1 MINDNA
7 SKKDMEEQTNIQE
20 EIQEQKKS
28 NTLLIAIGIVVAL
41 IAIAVAVLTYHQF
54 FTKPL
59 LQENEELKELAELE
73 KQEMESQYRDF
84 DLQYEM
90 LQSQLSNDSLI
101 AQIENERRHTQQL
114 LEELERTKATDAAEI
129 KRLKAEIASLREVLR
144 SYIMQVD
151 SLNRINQSLNEEN
164 TQIKEQIS
172 VANTQITNLS
182 TERNELKD
190 KVNIAAQLDATGFWV
205 TPKDKKSKD
214 AKKVKD
220 VKKLAFGFTIVKNV
234 TAQNGQRTL
243 YARILKPD
251 NSVMGKKGTFPYE
264 NTTLEYTEKKYIE
277 YTGEEE
283 KVTMYS
289 DVTEFLEAGTYKLFL
304 FCDKQMIGQ
313 TTFTLK

>member
-1 MINDNA
+1 MEETSHTDIEQSSEID
-7 SKKDMEEQTNIQE
+7 SKKNATR
-20 EIQEQKKS
+20 
-28 NTLLIAIGIVVAL
+28 LIILGILVAL
-41 IAIAVAVLTYHQF
+41 IAIAAAVLGYHYF
-54 FTKPL
+54 YTKPL
-59 LQENEELKELAELE
+59 LEENEELKELAELE

-84 DLQYEM
+84 DVQYEM

-129 KRLKAEIASLREVLR
+129 KRLKAEIASLREVLK
-144 SYIMQVD
+144 SYIVQVD
-151 SLNRINQSLNEEN
+151 SLNRLNQSLSEEN
-164 TQIKEQIS
+164 TQIKAQVAEQSTQIS
-172 VANTQITNLS
+172 TLS
-182 TERNELKD
+182 TERNQLKD

-205 TPKDKKSKD
+205 TPKNKKNKD
-214 AKKVKD
+214 TQKVKD

-234 TAQNGQRTL
+234 TAQNGQRII

-251 NSVMGKKGTFPYE
+251 NSVMGQKGTFAYE
-264 NTTLEYTEKKYIE
+264 NTQLEYTEKKYID

-289 DVTEFLEAGTYKLFL
+289 DVTEFLEAGTYKLFV

-313 TTFTLK
+313 TSFTLK

>member
-1 MINDNA
+1 MD
-7 SKKDMEEQTNIQE
+7 EQTNIQT
-20 EIQEQKKS
+20 EQQGKKHS
-28 NTLLIAIGIVVAL
+28 TLLIIIGVVVAL
-41 IAIAVAVLTYHQF
+41 IAIAAAVLTYHHF
-54 FTKPL
+54 YTKPL
-59 LQENEELKELAELE
+59 LQENEDLKELAELE
-73 KQEMESQYRDF
+73 KQEMETQYRDF

-151 SLNRINQSLNEEN
+151 SLNRINQSLHEEN

-182 TERNELKD
+182 TERNQLKD

-251 NSVMGKKGTFPYE
+251 NSVMGNKGTFPYE
-264 NTTLEYTEKKYIE
+264 NTTLEYTEKKYMD

-283 KVTMYS
+283 KITMYT

-313 TTFTLK
+313 TSFTLK